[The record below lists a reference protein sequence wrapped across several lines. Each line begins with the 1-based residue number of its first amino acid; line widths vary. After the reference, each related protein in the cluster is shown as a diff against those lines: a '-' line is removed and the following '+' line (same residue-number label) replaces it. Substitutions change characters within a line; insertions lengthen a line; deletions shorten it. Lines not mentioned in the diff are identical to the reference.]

1 MSDFIRKMPWDELA
15 KENANLLAEN
25 EWLRERNR
33 WLQLFLKT
41 VNEKSSELLPRT
53 ENERLR
59 NRGRKINRPKEDNM
73 PSITIGR
80 IVHYVVN
87 QSTADAIN
95 RRRDDAY
102 EHIDEHRARA
112 DGSIIHVGNK
122 VHKGDEFPLMVTR
135 VFNSVYA
142 DLDTCINGQLL
153 LDGNDTYWL
162 TSVYEGEGPGY
173 WHWPEEAD
181 DE

>member
-25 EWLRERNR
+25 EWLR
-33 WLQLFLKT
+33 
-41 VNEKSSELLPRT
+41 
-53 ENERLR
+53 
-59 NRGRKINRPKEDNM
+59 NRGRKINRPKEGDM

-80 IVHYVVN
+80 IVHFVVTH
-87 QSTADAIN
+87 STADAIN
-95 RRRDDAY
+95 KRRDHAY
-102 EHIDEHRARA
+102 AHMNEHRERA
-112 DGSIIHVGNK
+112 DGSIIHVGHR
-122 VHKGDEFPLMVTR
+122 VYEGDEFPMVVTR
-135 VFNSVYA
+135 VWNERERPPGVGAPAEINTY
-142 DLDTCINGQLL
+142 INGQLL